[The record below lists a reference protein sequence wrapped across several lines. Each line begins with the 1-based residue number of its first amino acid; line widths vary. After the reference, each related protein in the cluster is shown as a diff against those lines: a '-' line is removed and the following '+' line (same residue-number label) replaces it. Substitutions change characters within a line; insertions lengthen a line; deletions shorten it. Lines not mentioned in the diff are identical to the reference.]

1 MGIGLA
7 HAELFDNSEQLR
19 QRYGDSVARVVHQDG
34 TEFRLYRWRPLVVLV
49 GFIDGTS
56 HHEAVRRLDGEP
68 MSATDLWRC
77 LPLGKWKQIGD
88 TTWQLGKWKQIGTRE
103 LSSPAPAL
111 AGYSPLNRELGIY
124 SHEWW
129 KLHGLY
135 SEVTIEAWLASATV
149 GEYRP

>member
-1 MGIGLA
+1 MGTRLPGWCIRM
-7 HAELFDNSEQLR
+7 ERNS
-19 QRYGDSVARVVHQDG
+19 GSTGGGPWSSWSDS
-34 TEFRLYRWRPLVVLV
+34 
-49 GFIDGTS
+49 IDGTS